1 MDKSRHFFFVCEVL
15 AVVFVYYVELIVPW
29 AFSGFCYVFPVRCV
43 SHLLCRWMQGNQ
55 AAMLK
60 QIPLFFPHAVP
71 SILRERKVMVHPSFV
86 FAVGTKNKSRQNV
99 FSSFRFGSY
108 PLYQSFMILGEHS
121 CDNISKHL
129 NI

>member
-60 QIPLFFPHAVP
+60 QIPLFFPYAVP
-71 SILRERKVMVHPSFV
+71 SILRERKVMAHPSFV
-86 FAVGTKNKSRQNV
+86 FAVGTKKQIKAKCFQFLQIWFIPFISE
-99 FSSFRFGSY
+99 
-108 PLYQSFMILGEHS
+108 LYDIRRA
-121 CDNISKHL
+121 
-129 NI
+129 